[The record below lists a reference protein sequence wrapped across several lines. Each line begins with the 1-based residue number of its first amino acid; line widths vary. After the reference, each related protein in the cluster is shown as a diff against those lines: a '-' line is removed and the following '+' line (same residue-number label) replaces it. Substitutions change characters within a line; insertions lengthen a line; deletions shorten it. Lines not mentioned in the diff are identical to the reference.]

1 MAILLARFCDSN
13 KWKSDYE
20 FAYNGFNYDIVQVFT
35 GLADGTHIFTVRD
48 SLGCIDTTIVEIIQP
63 DPVLADSMLVTPTN
77 CNGDSNGEITAFISG
92 GTVVNAYSYQWYNP
106 NGGPAYPANLSGI
119 TQTLTDLS
127 AGIYTLS
134 VSDDNGCSFTT
145 TAEVTEPLALSSTSF
160 VTSSY
165 NNQDISCFGICDAS
179 AQVAPLGGVAPY
191 TFQWS
196 SGSQTDVDQY
206 CRHLY
211 H

>member
-1 MAILLARFCDSN
+1 MKCSSQPIYPLCYGDSTGQVSVTAIN
-13 KWKSDYE
+13 GNPDYE
-20 FAYNGFNYDIVQVFT
+20 FAYNGFNYDIIQVFT

-134 VSDDNGCSFTT
+134 VSMIM
-145 TAEVTEPLALSSTSF
+145 AVVLRQQL
-160 VTSSY
+160 
-165 NNQDISCFGICDAS
+165 
-179 AQVAPLGGVAPY
+179 
-191 TFQWS
+191 
-196 SGSQTDVDQY
+196 
-206 CRHLY
+206 R
-211 H
+211 